1 MYREI
6 LDTKFRK
13 IKFSTIYRADDK
25 KKFCE
30 NIDKLYEEICESMVE
45 SCNEVCNLLYKPNY
59 KVKQKWWS
67 NELQN
72 LKKKITETRE
82 IAKFAPSEDNRLQ
95 NKMYKKQFRK
105 IQRRNIFL
113 YEQGKVKNIEN
124 LFEIN
129 NKTDFWK
136 AFNAYKSGNKTENID
151 EYKSNQLFEHFK
163 NNFQKQNI
171 DLVSSEMQNE
181 VINRVNLYKE
191 ECKAQFH
198 NNEAQYISRMEIE
211 EYIDVMKGS
220 NSSGWDG
227 ISSNMLKYG
236 KSDSLIDLIKNL
248 MNAIIRSGHI
258 PLNFNRSII
267 HPVIK
272 DSHKK
277 TFDPNNY
284 RPISVSNCLAQ
295 IFERFILSK
304 SPKLQST
311 AETQFGFKM
320 GMSTY
325 QPIFLLKETIS
336 KKKSANQQKQ
346 KSPCYL
352 TSLDAEKAFDSLWR
366 KGLFFKLIDH
376 IDMNLWLLLESYY
389 NQSDGAVRFQNGLQ
403 IEIKSDL

>member
-45 SCNEVCNLLYKPNY
+45 SCNEVCNVICNVLYKPNY

-171 DLVSSEMQNE
+171 DLVSSE
-181 VINRVNLYKE
+181 
-191 ECKAQFH
+191 
-198 NNEAQYISRMEIE
+198 
-211 EYIDVMKGS
+211 
-220 NSSGWDG
+220 
-227 ISSNMLKYG
+227 G
-236 KSDSLIDLIKNL
+236 KVK
-248 MNAIIRSGHI
+248 
-258 PLNFNRSII
+258 
-267 HPVIK
+267 
-272 DSHKK
+272 
-277 TFDPNNY
+277 
-284 RPISVSNCLAQ
+284 
-295 IFERFILSK
+295 
-304 SPKLQST
+304 
-311 AETQFGFKM
+311 
-320 GMSTY
+320 
-325 QPIFLLKETIS
+325 
-336 KKKSANQQKQ
+336 
-346 KSPCYL
+346 
-352 TSLDAEKAFDSLWR
+352 
-366 KGLFFKLIDH
+366 
-376 IDMNLWLLLESYY
+376 LLL
-389 NQSDGAVRFQNGLQ
+389 NLLIAQLD
-403 IEIKSDL
+403 